1 MTKQLRWH
9 HALLRQGYRVFRRTF
24 APGHTFVF
32 YRRDRRVLLVHTCLE
47 GNVEVGCDV
56 YAPLDSAAT
65 VNDQPGA

>member
-1 MTKQLRWH
+1 MTRQLRWH

-32 YRRDRRVLLVHTCLE
+32 YRKARRVLLVHTRLE

-56 YAPLDSAAT
+56 YAPLDAAAVT
-65 VNDQPGA
+65 HQPGA